1 MTQDRKYLGLTLQQV
16 GILAGLA
23 VGACILLSAAAWLAL
38 RTGIGLLSGPPESE
52 PIHINGSTPTPF
64 LLPTLSPTATLTP
77 VPYEAL
83 VPEGWEQHKTALI
96 ELWMPSEFKNAA
108 PGVVSGVA
116 GNSVILDLALVATTG
131 KSSYP
136 RSVSVSFEPLPS
148 GTLDEFLEIK
158 LSNIPAEVNLAV
170 RQKVSINSMEA
181 TRLMFESQA
190 GSLYINDLLFV
201 FQDGGTVWYVKY
213 SAEISE
219 FYEMQPVIED
229 SIQTFRMVR

>member
-1 MTQDRKYLGLTLQQV
+1 MTQDRKYLGMTLQQA

-23 VGACILLSAAAWLAL
+23 VVACILLSVATWLAL
-38 RTGIGLLSGPPESE
+38 RTGLGMLSQPP
-52 PIHINGSTPTPF
+52 GSTPVMGSTSTPF

-83 VPEGWEQHKTALI
+83 VPEGWTQHKTALI
-96 ELWMPSEFKNAA
+96 ELWMPPDFENAA

-116 GNSVILDLALVATTG
+116 GNSVFLDLALVATSG

-136 RSVSVSFEPLPS
+136 RSVSVSYEPLTS
-148 GTLDEFLEIK
+148 DTLEQFLDVK
-158 LSNIPAEVNLAV
+158 LSNIPPESNLAV
-170 RQKVSINSMEA
+170 HQIVTINSMDA

-190 GSLYINDLLFV
+190 GSLYLNDLLFV

-219 FYEMQPVIED
+219 FYEMLPVVEE
-229 SIQTFRMVR
+229 SIKTFRMVR